1 MGETISS
8 RGDFSARRAR
18 RDGGGEGESTPEGP
32 SVVLYPG
39 PFLHATLVEEA
50 TLLDVTVEEL
60 VTFAVLYYMTD
71 RDVQRIT
78 GGIPPPARVG
88 KRTAAR
94 SGSQRRAFT
103 PRVGPI
109 DSIHF
114 NSLSQRQ

>member
-8 RGDFSARRAR
+8 GVDFSARRAR
-18 RDGGGEGESTPEGP
+18 DRGGEGESTPEGP
-32 SVVLYPG
+32 SVVLHPG

-78 GGIPPPARVG
+78 AGIPPPARVG
-88 KRTAAR
+88 KRTATR
-94 SGSQRRAFT
+94 SDSQRRTFT

>member
-8 RGDFSARRAR
+8 GVDFSARRAR
-18 RDGGGEGESTPEGP
+18 RDGGGEHEGAPEGP
-32 SVVLYPG
+32 SVVLNLG

-71 RDVQRIT
+71 RDGQRIAR
-78 GGIPPPARVG
+78 GIPPPARVG
-88 KRTAAR
+88 KRTATR
-94 SGSQRRAFT
+94 SGSQRRTFT
-103 PRVGPI
+103 PRAGPI